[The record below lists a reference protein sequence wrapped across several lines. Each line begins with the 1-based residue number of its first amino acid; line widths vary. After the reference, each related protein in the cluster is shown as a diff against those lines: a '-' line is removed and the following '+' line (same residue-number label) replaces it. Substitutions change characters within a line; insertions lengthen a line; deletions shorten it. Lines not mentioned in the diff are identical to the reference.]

1 MAAIDEGT
9 FRVVNGTREPASS
22 SFNWQTFETFE
33 KEAARPI
40 EWIVDGLLPAV
51 GLTLLV
57 GEPFVGKSRFMSCLF
72 AARSKPADGDTI
84 AGLKVRPGRSALLSM
99 EHAATGVAASLAAA
113 RRGRKLKTVNA
124 LILRN
129 KPALDILNA
138 GQRAELIDDL
148 NRKNIDLVGFDSIR
162 RIPNF
167 RENHSEDVAAVMNAF
182 NEICDERRAVVAYHH
197 TPRGEKGRPRGSAD
211 FEASSEA
218 VIAVTGKQGG
228 VLTLTVTNHAAD
240 AAKFYMLPVHSGP
253 SGDPHATLVMQQV
266 DATEVQATAA
276 NEDEQVDNAV
286 WDCVGQHPEGMSI
299 RDMMAE
305 LGKGFTAV
313 KSAVAR
319 LAKEGRLKKDG
330 GKKMWVRA

>member
-9 FRVVNGTREPASS
+9 LHLHNGAWEPAPS

-72 AARSKPADGDTI
+72 AARSKPADGDAI

-129 KPALDILNA
+129 KPLINILDA
-138 GQRAELIDDL
+138 AQRAELIDDL
-148 NRKNIDLVGFDSIR
+148 NRKDIDLVGFDSIR

-253 SGDPHATLVMQQV
+253 SGDPHATLIMQQV
-266 DATEVQATAA
+266 DAEQMGAEAQ
-276 NEDEQVDNAV
+276 NEEEKLRGDILEYM
-286 WDCVGQHPEGMSI
+286 GQHPEGVSARDLMTVSGKRYAAVCAAVSDLAREGSI
-299 RDMMAE
+299 VK
-305 LGKGFTAV
+305 GKG
-313 KSAVAR
+313 
-319 LAKEGRLKKDG
+319 KKP
-330 GKKMWVRA
+330 WTRA